1 MLNFIQ
7 RTIRESKFFILSFNL
22 YLSIQKRILKNND
35 LEIRLIKYKD
45 VLMCQH

>member
-22 YLSIQKRILKNND
+22 YLINTND
-35 LEIRLIKYKD
+35 NIENKDLDIRLIKYKD

>member
-7 RTIRESKFFILSFNL
+7 RTIRESKLFILRFNL
-22 YLSIQKRILKNND
+22 YLSICRRPLENKD
-35 LEIRLIKYKD
+35 LDIRLIKYKD